1 MIANAGGALFSNNN
15 KSLLMSIVYSSLNH
29 PLRVPLAAEVHSR
42 PSLRLTGSESVTH
55 FAVYT
60 RDADHP
66 AADNGDSQHQL
77 LGALCAHFGVTGPG
91 DDAKY
96 FFHDFGRF
104 RLKWECHTEFA
115 TYTFAQAHA
124 QSMSITS
131 AFEQVPLMHVPQ
143 QWLQALQGKVMVAAH
158 LVLDQHAVPI
168 DVPDQELLQVF
179 EGNVLAAG
187 KIAQGGQ
194 IWTDFRIHADG
205 FNRFVVRAVGPHE
218 QQAARLVQR
227 ILEIETYRM
236 MALLGLPLAQQS
248 APVLNGIESE
258 LARLTANMVD
268 ADRAIAA
275 AQENADDE
283 QALLHNITGLA
294 ARIEKLSLDNSYRF
308 SASQAYFRLVRAR
321 IEELHEIRIEGVPT
335 IGEFMDRRLAPA
347 MNTCDAIARRQEVL
361 ANRIAQTNDLL
372 RTRVGIV
379 QEQQNRKI
387 LQSLN
392 TRAAQQLRL
401 QQAVEGLSVAAIS
414 YYLVGLFHYAGMAA
428 QAGGWPINPEIATGI
443 LVPLIA
449 AGVWLGLRRMRQ
461 HIHIA

>member
-1 MIANAGGALFSNNN
+1 MP
-15 KSLLMSIVYSSLNH
+15 IVYSSLNH

-42 PSLRLTGSESVTH
+42 PPLRLTASESVTH
-55 FAVYT
+55 FAVYVSHG
-60 RDADHP
+60 ADP
-66 AADNGDSQHQL
+66 ASDNSHAQQRL
-77 LGALCAHFGVTGPG
+77 LSALCAHFGVAGPG
-91 DDAKY
+91 SDAKY

-124 QSMSITS
+124 QPLSIDA
-131 AFEQVPLMHVPQ
+131 AFAQVPVTHLPQ
-143 QWLQALQGKVMVAAH
+143 QWLQALQGKIMVAAH
-158 LVLDQHAVPI
+158 LVLDQHAAAI
-168 DVPDQELLQVF
+168 DTPDAELLQVF
-179 EGNVLAAG
+179 EDNALAAG
-187 KIAQGGQ
+187 RMAQGGQ

-205 FNRFVVRAVGPHE
+205 FNRFVVRDVGSHE

-248 APVLNGIESE
+248 TPMLNAIEGE
-258 LARLTANMVD
+258 LARLTAAMVD
-268 ADRAIAA
+268 ADQAIAGA
-275 AQENADDE
+275 PENADDE
-283 QALLHNITGLA
+283 QALLRHITGLA
-294 ARIEKLSLDNSYRF
+294 ARIEKLSLDSSYRF
-308 SASQAYFRLVRAR
+308 AASQAYFRLVRAR

-347 MNTCDAIARRQEVL
+347 MNTCAAIAQRQEAL
-361 ANRIAQTNDLL
+361 AKRIAHTNDLL

-392 TRAAQQLRL
+392 ARAAQQIRL

-414 YYLVGLFHYAGMAA
+414 YYLVGLFNYAGKAVKAA
-428 QAGGWPINPEIATGI
+428 GWPINPDIATGMLI
-443 LVPLIA
+443 PLIA
-449 AGVWLGLRRMRQ
+449 AGVWLALRRLRQ
-461 HIHIA
+461 HTHVA